1 LYPSAGALDTTPEYR
16 FLGAA
21 EERKVAD
28 VLKIPPHETI
38 VCLLERPGLGIR
50 IRAKAFCI
58 CSLITVAP
66 PPVISAMP

>member
-1 LYPSAGALDTTPEYR
+1 LHPSAGALDTTPEYR

-28 VLKIPPHETI
+28 VLKISPHETV

-50 IRAKAFCI
+50 IRAKAFYV
-58 CSLITVAP
+58 CSLTTVVP
-66 PPVISAMP
+66 PPVIPEMP